1 MTGDTNGNGGQPTA
15 LDWLRARH
23 DELSEDRTMDYP
35 VPGYSGR
42 LVLRLGLAP
51 WKAIAKVNTLKDDD
65 ATALL
70 NVNSDVIIGACR
82 AVLVRAEDGSL
93 VSIDAEGG
101 DDVRIGQR
109 LAELLDTG
117 TTSARE
123 TLRWLFPS
131 EVAIGVCAGELLQWT
146 QGTDREVA
154 EDFMSG

>member
-1 MTGDTNGNGGQPTA
+1 
-15 LDWLRARH
+15 
-23 DELSEDRTMDYP
+23 
-35 VPGYSGR
+35 
-42 LVLRLGLAP
+42 
-51 WKAIAKVNTLKDDD
+51 LKDDD